1 MKIEVWQIW
10 LIATVL
16 LFIIEIFVPTFFAAS
31 LGIVTLAASVFAFLG
46 FGVEIQLIVFSIVT
60 LASIFAVRP
69 FMLKYAH
76 KKNGHVQTNVDALAG
91 KKATVIQTIDN
102 SKNEGRVVVEGDNWK
117 AQTENDEV
125 VESGKKVEIVKVDST
140 VVIVKSLN

>member
-1 MKIEVWQIW
+1 MKIEIWQIW

-16 LFIIEIFVPTFFAAS
+16 LFIVEIFVPTFFAAS
-31 LGIVTLAASVFAFLG
+31 LGIGTLVTGVCAYLG
-46 FGVEIQLIVFSIVT
+46 FSIEIQLIVFSIVT

-76 KKNGHVQTNVDALAG
+76 KENGHVKTNVDALVG

-102 SKNEGRVVVEGDNWK
+102 SKNEGRVVVEGDDWK

-140 VVIVKSLN
+140 LLIVKSLN

>member
-1 MKIEVWQIW
+1 MKIEIWQIW

-16 LFIIEIFVPTFFAAS
+16 LFIVEIFVPTFFAAS
-31 LGIVTLAASVFAFLG
+31 LGIGTLVAGVFAYLG
-46 FGVEIQLIVFSIVT
+46 FSIEIQLITFSIVT

-69 FMLKYAH
+69 FMLKHAH
-76 KKNGHVQTNVDALAG
+76 KKNGHVKTNVDALVG

-102 SKNEGRVVVEGDNWK
+102 FKNGGRVVVEGDDWK

-125 VESGKKVEIVKVDST
+125 VVSGKKVEIVKVDST
-140 VVIVKSLN
+140 LLIVKSLN

>member
-1 MKIEVWQIW
+1 MKIEVWEIW

-31 LGIVTLAASVFAFLG
+31 LGIGTLVAAIFAFLG
-46 FGVEIQLIVFSIVT
+46 FGIEIQLIVFSVVT

-76 KKNGHVQTNVDALAG
+76 KKNGHIKTNVDALVG
-91 KKATVIQTIDN
+91 KKATVVQTIDN
-102 SKNEGRVVVEGDNWK
+102 SKNEGRVVVEGDDWK

-140 VVIVKSLN
+140 LLIVKSLN